1 VVTHGVYPATKPA
14 TDRPRLLATPPPLET
29 LALRTISTVFFWFR
43 GGTWCLQNADFL
55 DGPFDAVFET
65 RQEQIVTPKIW
76 APLLSTRKK
85 TLTGIFATVIALPE
99 KI

>member
-1 VVTHGVYPATKPA
+1 M
-14 TDRPRLLATPPPLET
+14 
-29 LALRTISTVFFWFR
+29 
-43 GGTWCLQNADFL
+43 QNADFL

-85 TLTGIFATVIALPE
+85 TLTGIFAPSSLYQKKSDARE
-99 KI
+99 KERSASLSEGK